1 MLVDFFGANISSGGS
16 TEGYVCGVHWLN
28 KENRGWVAFGLA
40 AVAASI
46 ALAAYGRHGIED
58 TILQNRWSIAMEYL
72 RDMGLGILILSL
84 MRSAWLRPESVPWP
98 ERMLGVGTLLFS
110 GVLMLESMSPNV
122 AEQSLLRFAPP
133 LGGMLLIISWLWFL
147 LAFVQSQRS
156 E

>member
-1 MLVDFFGANISSGGS
+1 MLVDFFAANISFSGS
-16 TEGYVCGVHWLN
+16 TTRYVCTVHLLN
-28 KENRGWVAFGLA
+28 KENSGWVAFGIV

-58 TILQNRWSIAMEYL
+58 TVLQNRWSIAMEYL
-72 RDMGLGILILSL
+72 RDMGFGILVLSL
-84 MRSAWLRPESVPWP
+84 MRSAWLRPEFVPWP
-98 ERMLGVGTLLFS
+98 ERMVGVGTLFFS

-133 LGGMLLIISWLWFL
+133 LGGILLIISWLWFL
-147 LAFVQSQRS
+147 LAFVQSQRP